1 MSLLAV
7 VYDEELEK
15 DGRSAVFFNVRT
27 PNEHFKHYAQPQ
39 SSRGGQAATVRGLL
53 AKVRQDYP
61 QARQEE
67 VDRTTWIVRE

>member
-7 VYDEELEK
+7 VYDEELQK
-15 DGRSAVFFNVRT
+15 DGRSTVFFNVRT
-27 PNEHFKHYAQPQ
+27 PNANFKHYAQAQ
-39 SSRGGQAATVRGLL
+39 SSRGGQAATVRRLL

-61 QARQEE
+61 QAREEE